1 MMFNFSRRESKKVD
15 EENPYWIS
23 FSDIMAGI
31 LVIFI
36 LASLQLILQ
45 LTQQQESIDER
56 IKWIEQAN
64 EMRSEILKNIKESLE
79 KQGVRVEISANETV
93 LSIPSQ
99 TLSFA
104 SGSAEIPLKQQS
116 IVEKIGKQLNSHLT
130 EDPDRLRYIDTI
142 FVEGHTDSQ
151 KYKGQ
156 KYEGGGNWLLSTDR
170 AVSVWRYWGGLE
182 TTSNLWNL
190 QNKRDEKLFSVS
202 GYGKSRPVEPNDD
215 TPEQRERNRR
225 IDLRFNIREPK
236 KCEYE
241 EAKGL
246 DPC

>member
-79 KQGVRVEISANETV
+79 KQGVRV
-93 LSIPSQ
+93 
-99 TLSFA
+99 
-104 SGSAEIPLKQQS
+104 
-116 IVEKIGKQLNSHLT
+116 
-130 EDPDRLRYIDTI
+130 
-142 FVEGHTDSQ
+142 
-151 KYKGQ
+151 
-156 KYEGGGNWLLSTDR
+156 
-170 AVSVWRYWGGLE
+170 
-182 TTSNLWNL
+182 
-190 QNKRDEKLFSVS
+190 
-202 GYGKSRPVEPNDD
+202 
-215 TPEQRERNRR
+215 
-225 IDLRFNIREPK
+225 
-236 KCEYE
+236 
-241 EAKGL
+241 
-246 DPC
+246 